1 MWSSIPRPRRR
12 GTVAATEPEV
22 ALSPPDPAAAFDV
35 AVGRP
40 ELDRLSVAILGL
52 LGPGAE
58 RPTTPDTLG
67 TSLAAALARIGC
79 DGTVSVERRPAGLYT
94 PETWHIH
101 VDGATGSAA
110 DAVRTAIRTGAFE

>member
-12 GTVAATEPEV
+12 GTPEPEAVAAPSDTTAP
-22 ALSPPDPAAAFDV
+22 LDV

-40 ELDRLSVAILGL
+40 EFDRLSGAIRSL

-58 RPTTPDTLG
+58 RPNSPDTLG
-67 TSLAAALARIGC
+67 TSLTAALTQIGC
-79 DGTVSVERRPAGLYT
+79 HGTVSVERRPAGLYT

-101 VDGATGSAA
+101 VDDATASAA
-110 DAVRTAIRTGAFE
+110 DAVRTAIRTGAFD

>member
-12 GTVAATEPEV
+12 GTSEPEGV
-22 ALSPPDPAAAFDV
+22 SAPSAITAPFDV

-40 ELDRLSVAILGL
+40 EFDRLSGAIRTL
-52 LGPGAE
+52 LGPSAE
-58 RPTTPDTLG
+58 RPNSPDTLG
-67 TSLAAALARIGC
+67 TSLTAALTRLGC
-79 DGTVSVERRPAGLYT
+79 HGTVSVERRPAGLYT

-101 VDGATGSAA
+101 VDDAAASAA